1 LVFANLPADC
11 RITITSPAGD
21 VMDQFEHHADYQGG
35 DIRWFQTFAGESAED
50 RVFSG
55 GEHAWDLLTDQSQI
69 LARGLYFYAVQDLL
83 TGELFTGQFTVL
95 K

>member
-1 LVFANLPADC
+1 
-11 RITITSPAGD
+11 
-21 VMDQFEHHADYQGG
+21 MDQFEHHSGLPRGTTSAGSKPLQGKPP
-35 DIRWFQTFAGESAED
+35 SD